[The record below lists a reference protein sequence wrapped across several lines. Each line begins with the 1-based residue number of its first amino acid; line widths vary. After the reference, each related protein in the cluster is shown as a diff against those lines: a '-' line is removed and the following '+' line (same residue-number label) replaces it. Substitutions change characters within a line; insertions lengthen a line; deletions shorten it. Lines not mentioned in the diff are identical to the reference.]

1 MSKESH
7 LCYHAVQRIMK
18 INIECL
24 NSALNET
31 DETHQ
36 ETTTIEN
43 VEKDIDSDEDNK
55 NRKN

>member
-43 VEKDIDSDEDNK
+43 VEKDEDNK